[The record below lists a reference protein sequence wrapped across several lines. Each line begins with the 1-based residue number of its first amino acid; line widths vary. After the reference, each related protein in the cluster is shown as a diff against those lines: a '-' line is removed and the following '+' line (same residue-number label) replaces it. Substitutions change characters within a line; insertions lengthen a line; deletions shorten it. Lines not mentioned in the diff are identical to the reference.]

1 MMPWAT
7 FTIVSAQAPSAVILV
22 RAERFRPN
30 HATAADNAFQTDAP
44 AGQSDEETATKAL
57 AEMDAVARALRSA
70 GVRVHVFSDEDHLA
84 QAHRDRQAL
93 IDVHAGLGLLGTAA
107 ARLGERQL
115 DDGFEIGP
123 VLTGGC
129 RDLGHGECTAD

>member
-57 AEMDAVARALRSA
+57 AEMGTGTPNGKIWASTSSPTRTTPAPTACSPTTGCPPTRVGTSGSTRCMPPTVGTNDAPMCWR
-70 GVRVHVFSDEDHLA
+70 
-84 QAHRDRQAL
+84 
-93 IDVHAGLGLLGTAA
+93 
-107 ARLGERQL
+107 
-115 DDGFEIGP
+115 
-123 VLTGGC
+123 C
-129 RDLGHGECTAD
+129 